1 MLITS
6 LNEKLRGGKKII
18 FEREEEGRKWRI
30 HEALIEIRTYIN
42 HHHPMISIRSKE
54 INNMK

>member
-6 LNEKLRGGKKII
+6 LNEKLMGKKKII

-42 HHHPMISIRSKE
+42 YHYPMISIRSKE
-54 INNMK
+54 KKNIK